1 MSHSLT
7 PSPHAP
13 ITLSTKSLKKTQLP
27 FSVRSQRLCSTDDHD
42 LRKPPEKLCVEA
54 GNRRTFIWG
63 LAGGV
68 LGLSLGEKPNAVAAA
83 KRKPA
88 APQAEEK
95 KDPNVS
101 GVQAKVLASKKR
113 KEAMKEAIAKLR
125 ENGKAIVSVEKKE

>member
-13 ITLSTKSLKKTQLP
+13 ITLSTRPLKKTQLP
-27 FSVRSQRLCSTDDHD
+27 IIIRSHRLHSTDELD
-42 LRKPPEKLCVEA
+42 LRKHLRNYMSMPVIE
-54 GNRRTFIWG
+54 
-63 LAGGV
+63 
-68 LGLSLGEKPNAVAAA
+68 GLSIGENQNASAAG

-88 APQAEEK
+88 APQGEEK

-113 KEAMKEAIAKLR
+113 KEAMKEAMAKLK
-125 ENGKAIVSVEKKE
+125 EKGKAIVIEEKKE